1 MTGSAPGG
9 PAEVGSPNFVVICN
23 ICLPESLAPNY
34 IVEWVN
40 NAVAV
45 EIAGK
50 NVSNLVVEAQRGP

>member
-1 MTGSAPGG
+1 
-9 PAEVGSPNFVVICN
+9 
-23 ICLPESLAPNY
+23 LPESLAPNY